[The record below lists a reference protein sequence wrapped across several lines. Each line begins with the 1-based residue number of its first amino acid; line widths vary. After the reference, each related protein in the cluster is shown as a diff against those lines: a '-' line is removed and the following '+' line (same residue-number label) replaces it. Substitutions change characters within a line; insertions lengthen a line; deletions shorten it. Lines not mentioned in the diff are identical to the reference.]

1 MSIKYGSHTIKAVIY
16 NEFTKNGSKIVPY
29 IVGMI
34 VDGPRGGSYMLDEF
48 CAEQLIKRVIPE
60 ANEVRA
66 EAVIRKLAI
75 KGEILLLRVS
85 KPDFYS
91 DRDISSLAREFKCC
105 KALKRL
111 KGLKEIN
118 TWKV

>member
-1 MSIKYGSHTIKAVIY
+1 MSIKYGNHTIKAVIY
-16 NEFTKNGSKIVPY
+16 NEFTRNGSKVIPFV
-29 IVGMI
+29 IGMI

-48 CAEQLIKRVIPE
+48 CAEHLIQRVVPE
-60 ANEVRA
+60 AKEIRA
-66 EAVIRKLAI
+66 EAVLRKLAI

-91 DRDISSLAREFKCC
+91 DKDIAALAREFKCC

-111 KGLKEIN
+111 SGLKEIN